1 MGYYG
6 ITFGMVDLS
15 DDLFT
20 NYIASSVIGGSFFN
34 IYFLAFQYS
43 SSSTGP
49 VPLLDSHYKPER
61 LVTEFC

>member
-43 SSSTGP
+43 SSSTGQYP
-49 VPLLDSHYKPER
+49 
-61 LVTEFC
+61 C